1 MPRRSAD
8 DRCHCV
14 YQRIVLDL
22 NRDEFVVEA
31 QITTALHHRRY
42 PGTLNIED
50 ETEMSAVWPVEVEE
64 IKEVE
69 NMF

>member
-1 MPRRSAD
+1 MIDVIACIKGLIHR
-8 DRCHCV
+8 
-14 YQRIVLDL
+14 VLDL

-42 PGTLNIED
+42 PGTPNIKD

-64 IKEVE
+64 IKKVE